1 MHIRIWRAQIEFE
14 GGATVSSMVAPS
26 TATIS
31 VIHNKTFAWAYG
43 GMPYFKYEVFK
54 QETTNAVMAAM
65 LMHDILNAET
75 PKNPANKAKFGID
88 NSLELFR
95 TQAVHGGL
103 WRSPYKVDSLGEV
116 SALIYFSGLAFPYL
130 MAGAALSGLGIF
142 YTIYM

>member
-1 MHIRIWRAQIEFE
+1 
-14 GGATVSSMVAPS
+14 MVAPS

-31 VIHNKTFAWAYG
+31 VLSNKTFAWAYG
-43 GMPYFKYEVFK
+43 GMPYFGYELFK

-65 LMHDILNAET
+65 LMHDTLNPAG
-75 PKNPANKAKFGID
+75 PKNPKNRKKFGVD

-116 SALIYFSGLAFPYL
+116 SALIYFMGVAAPWLAAGFATAGTAAFFFAGGLA
-130 MAGAALSGLGIF
+130 GGHH
-142 YTIYM
+142 